1 MKMKLLLVED
11 EAITAMSIRKD
22 LERMGY
28 EVSDPIGTG
37 EEAIRKALTEKP
49 SVILMDINII
59 GDMDGIEA
67 VEKIHDLAMIPVIYM
82 SGYSNQAIK
91 ERAIKTGPLAYLE
104 KPVNV
109 REIQHILEVAGSH
122 ADGVFQDTP

>member
-22 LERMGY
+22 LELMGY

-37 EEAIRKALTEKP
+37 EEAIQKALSECP

-67 VEKIHDLAMIPVIYM
+67 VEKIHDQIRIPIIYM
-82 SGYSNQAIK
+82 TGYSNREIR

-109 REIQHILEVAGSH
+109 REIQHILEEALSR
-122 ADGVFQDTP
+122 ADGG

>member
-22 LERMGY
+22 LELMGY

-37 EEAIRKALTEKP
+37 EEAIRKALIEHP

-59 GDMDGIEA
+59 GDMDGIET
-67 VEKIHDLAMIPVIYM
+67 VEKIHDLVQIPVIYM
-82 SGYSNQAIK
+82 TGYSNQEIK
-91 ERAIKTGPLAYLE
+91 DRAIKTGPLAYLE

-109 REIQHILEVAGSH
+109 REIRHILELTGAHDQNG
-122 ADGVFQDTP
+122 GN